1 VRHDAGTGIQR
12 ATKELL
18 RELAAA
24 PPAGYVVRIVQA
36 TRWLSYRYVDL
47 SDRCPKVQAKSGDI
61 FLGLDLTSRVMPRHQ
76 LQLLR
81 WRAAGVR
88 LCVVMH
94 DLLPLR
100 RPAWFT
106 RRNAR
111 AYRAWIRTVAVHADL
126 VVCVSRSV
134 AEQLKAWLADQAVDP
149 KLAPEIGWFHHGT
162 RMPTGSGAL
171 QISARIGTI
180 TQRPFV
186 LLVGT
191 IEPRK
196 GHAMVLDAFEAIWQ
210 GGDAMQLVLVGRTG
224 WKVDRLVARLRNHAE
239 AGARLHWIDDADDDT
254 LRILYERSSG
264 VLVASEDEGFGLPI
278 LEAAVHGKPLLIR
291 DLPVFREVAADGAAF
306 FRAET
311 TRHFIEELREWLAQ
325 LALGSAVPSAT
336 IAVQTWTQSARQ
348 MLDQVLRLD

>member
-1 VRHDAGTGIQR
+1 
-12 ATKELL
+12 
-18 RELAAA
+18 
-24 PPAGYVVRIVQA
+24 
-36 TRWLSYRYVDL
+36 
-47 SDRCPKVQAKSGDI
+47 
-61 FLGLDLTSRVMPRHQ
+61 
-76 LQLLR
+76 
-81 WRAAGVR
+81 
-88 LCVVMH
+88 
-94 DLLPLR
+94 
-100 RPAWFT
+100 
-106 RRNAR
+106 
-111 AYRAWIRTVAVHADL
+111 
-126 VVCVSRSV
+126 
-134 AEQLKAWLADQAVDP
+134 
-149 KLAPEIGWFHHGT
+149 
-162 RMPTGSGAL
+162 MPTGSGAL